1 MSYFRRQ
8 QYPFLDAHNILFQ
21 TLDHNVLRETPKV
34 FNFIHLLNQ
43 RLSSRAYY
51 SESHT
56 EM

>member
-1 MSYFRRQ
+1 MSYFGRQ
-8 QYPFLDAHNILFQ
+8 QCPILDAHNVLFQ

-34 FNFIHLLNQ
+34 FNFICLLNQ
-43 RLSSRAYY
+43 RISSRAYY